1 MQEQLFESA
10 TLRTSQVLGDDL
22 SFQPLLCVAGDTYLS
37 LNTEVSLKPSKACV
51 EPYSPC
57 PHPYTLSRMGHVF
70 ILMPNQTVSS
80 LGLGGKKTEG
90 KENLSLSPTMRAKR
104 GDLNGYSPGGM
115 AVSDELLP
123 EGVRACQRTRTAS
136 GQASEMTLPCVLP
149 LKS

>member
-1 MQEQLFESA
+1 MSSSLHFVKNGSRVHSDAQPDRKLLRSA
-10 TLRTSQVLGDDL
+10 L
-22 SFQPLLCVAGDTYLS
+22 SI
-37 LNTEVSLKPSKACV
+37 
-51 EPYSPC
+51 
-57 PHPYTLSRMGHVF
+57 M
-70 ILMPNQTVSS
+70 

-104 GDLNGYSPGGM
+104 GGLNAYSPGGV
-115 AVSDELLP
+115 AVFELLL